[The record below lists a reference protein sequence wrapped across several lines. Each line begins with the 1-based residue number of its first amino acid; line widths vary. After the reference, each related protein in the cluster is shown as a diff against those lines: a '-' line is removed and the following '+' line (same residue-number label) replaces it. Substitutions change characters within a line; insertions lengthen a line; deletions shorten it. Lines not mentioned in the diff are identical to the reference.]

1 MASTQKTEILGFSVH
16 SGTLDEIPWDHVPV
30 IVNTINA
37 YSYVVT
43 KKDSLFRKALMT
55 SDVLV
60 PDGFPVVI
68 AARIRGDRRMRKIA
82 GADILFYLLKMLEK
96 QNGTCF
102 FLGSEEETLRRIE
115 ERLSKEY
122 PSVKA
127 AFFSPPFRKEF
138 SDTENQEMVGRINS
152 FKPDVLFVGMTA
164 PKQEKWV
171 LANKPA
177 IHPCIVCSI
186 GAAFDYFAGT
196 LPRPSRFWIK
206 IGMEWF
212 VRLVKEPGRL
222 WRRYLVHSPVFFFD
236 LFKYL
241 ILGKTMMRKAEKNNY
256 L

>member
-1 MASTQKTEILGFSVH
+1 MQKTEILGFNVF
-16 SGTLDEIPWDHVPV
+16 SGTLDEIQWDRVPV

-43 KKDSLFRKALMT
+43 KKDSLFREALMT

-82 GADILFYLLKMLEK
+82 GADILFYLLEMLEK

-102 FLGSEEETLRRIE
+102 FLGSEEGTLRRIE
-115 ERLSKEY
+115 ERLRKEY

-127 AFFSPPFRKEF
+127 GFFSPPFREEF
-138 SDTENQEMVGRINS
+138 SETEIREMIGRINS

-177 IHPCIVCSI
+177 IHPCIICSI

-196 LPRPSRFWIK
+196 LPRPSRFWINM
-206 IGMEWF
+206 GMEWF

-236 LFKYL
+236 LFRCL
-241 ILGKTMMRKAEKNNY
+241 VLGKRVVKKPGKE
-256 L
+256 

>member
-1 MASTQKTEILGFSVH
+1 MASMQKTEILGFSVY

-43 KKDSLFRKALMT
+43 KRDSLFRKALMT

-138 SDTENQEMVGRINS
+138 SETENQEMVGRINS

-171 LANKPA
+171 LTNKPA

-212 VRLVKEPGRL
+212 IRLVKEPGRL

-241 ILGKTMMRKAEKNNY
+241 ILGKTMMRKAEKK
-256 L
+256 

>member
-1 MASTQKTEILGFSVH
+1 MASMQKTEILGFSVY

-138 SDTENQEMVGRINS
+138 SETENQEMVRRINS
-152 FKPDVLFVGMTA
+152 FQPDVLFVGMTA

-212 VRLVKEPGRL
+212 IRLVKEPGRL

-241 ILGKTMMRKAEKNNY
+241 ILGKTMMRKAEKK
-256 L
+256 